1 MEEPSLDIRRYVVE
15 RVGDPGAA
23 GDPGADR

>member
-23 GDPGADR
+23 GDPEADG